1 MPVPTAVLPTYVTQD
16 FIRTQLETGGN
27 VAATSTF
34 ARLTM
39 GNVPRGSA
47 LFWCGQYFQKL
58 IAASSYPK
66 TPDLKLDAVTNLTP
80 A

>member
-1 MPVPTAVLPTYVTQD
+1 MLPTYVTQD
-16 FIRTQLETGGN
+16 FIRSQLETGGN

-47 LFWCGQYFQKL
+47 LFWCGNNPQKG
-58 IAASSYPK
+58 SSPHDF
-66 TPDLKLDAVTNLTP
+66 TTNDQL
-80 A
+80 